1 MRYELC
7 TSVQVQ
13 VFGVPGARYHYW
25 SIPGTTTGVLL
36 VPFSSR
42 LDIGNWELS
51 RSTSS
56 AEQRTSR
63 RNPGSVQ
70 NAMKLNL

>member
-1 MRYELC
+1 MMYVIATTIQSR
-7 TSVQVQ
+7 
-13 VFGVPGARYHYW
+13 
-25 SIPGTTTGVLL
+25 SISTILTIRKLMIDG
-36 VPFSSR
+36 
-42 LDIGNWELS
+42 LDLPVNSNLS
-51 RSTSS
+51 QSTSS